1 MSFSCIAAVVW
12 GGVGFLMFSLWHF
25 LGSAVALNNGLG
37 QTPAMGW
44 NSWNLYGCNVN
55 EDIVRKMADSI
66 VDSGLKDLGYEYVTV
81 DDCWQTGR
89 GMDGKIQIDN
99 DRFPSGM
106 KALGDYIHSKGL
118 KFGIYSS
125 AGVYLQSL
133 VINILGSNMYGS
145 CRVIIL

>member
-1 MSFSCIAAVVW
+1 MFQFIFLLIATTD
-12 GGVGFLMFSLWHF
+12 
-25 LGSAVALNNGLG
+25 ALNNGLG

-55 EDIVRKMADSI
+55 ENIVMRMADAI
-66 VDSGLKDLGYEYVTV
+66 VNSGLGELGYEYVTV

-89 GMDGKIQIDN
+89 GVDYKINIDK

-125 AGVYLQSL
+125 AGVCIIILFLYSL
-133 VINILGSNMYGS
+133 HYNIKGSNMHGT
-145 CRVIIL
+145 CRIIIL